1 MNLCASIHQLT
12 VPSAEF
18 VAIGEFI
25 VNIGIT
31 LPNIPGLT
39 NLATYLSSRDLKT
52 LILLFSLIGL
62 IAGLFIRPRGSSI
75 IINIICGV
83 AAAILGGYL
92 YMLTIGSFYGAT
104 ASLAAAVAG
113 AVVALLIKR
122 SFFTS
127 GIQ

>member
-1 MNLCASIHQLT
+1 
-12 VPSAEF
+12 

-25 VNIGIT
+25 VNIGIA

-39 NLATYLSSRDLKT
+39 DLATYLSSRDLKT
-52 LILLFSLIGL
+52 LILLFSLTGL
-62 IAGLFIRPRGSSI
+62 VAGLFIRPRGASI
-75 IINIICGV
+75 VINLICGV
-83 AAAILGGYL
+83 VAAVLSGYL
-92 YMLTIGSFYGAT
+92 YMITIGSFYGAP
-104 ASLAAAVAG
+104 ASLAASVAG

>member
-1 MNLCASIHQLT
+1 MNLCASTHQLT
-12 VPSAEF
+12 VPSAES

-25 VNIGIT
+25 VNIGIAFA
-31 LPNIPGLT
+31 NIPGLAD
-39 NLATYLSSRDLKT
+39 LATYLSSRDLKT

-75 IINIICGV
+75 IINLICGV
-83 AAAILGGYL
+83 IAAVLGGYL
-92 YMLTIGSFYGAT
+92 YMITIGSFYGAT
-104 ASLAAAVAG
+104 ASLAASVTG
-113 AVVALLIKR
+113 AVVTLLIKR